1 MPDACLDGL
10 ARCTHMDAQIQR
22 LLCLGLLP
30 LHKTLTP
37 PARARGLVSCSRIGR
52 NVIEWETGV
61 KLPKAARLSA
71 AGLLLG
77 HEK

>member
-10 ARCTHMDAQIQR
+10 ARCTHVDARSQR
-22 LLCLGLLP
+22 LLGLGLLP

-37 PARARGLVSCSRIGR
+37 PACAGGLVSRSRIGR
-52 NVIEWETGV
+52 NGMGSRGV